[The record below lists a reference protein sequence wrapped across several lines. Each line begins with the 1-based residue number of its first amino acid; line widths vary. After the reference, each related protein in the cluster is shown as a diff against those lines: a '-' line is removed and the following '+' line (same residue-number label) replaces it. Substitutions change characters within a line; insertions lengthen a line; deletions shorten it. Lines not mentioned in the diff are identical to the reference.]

1 MKILSNSLDP
11 NSLLNKEIGETMK
24 DNPKYTMPEIEN
36 CKKLFDDFM
45 VKAKDFISKQKV
57 KNLSK

>member
-1 MKILSNSLDP
+1 
-11 NSLLNKEIGETMK
+11 MK
-24 DNPKYTMPEIEN
+24 DKKIKYTMPEIEN

-45 VKAKDFISKQKV
+45 IKAKDFISKQKV